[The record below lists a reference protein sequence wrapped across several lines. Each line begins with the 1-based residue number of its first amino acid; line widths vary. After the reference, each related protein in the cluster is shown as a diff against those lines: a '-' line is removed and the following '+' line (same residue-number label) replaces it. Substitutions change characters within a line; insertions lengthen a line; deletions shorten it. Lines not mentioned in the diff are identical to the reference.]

1 MSFGSIPL
9 ADVVGVVG
17 FCLAWACYSLVIDH
31 GPLAK
36 RTLSS
41 AMDRQRLL
49 WVRLIQSRDN
59 RIADTNILS
68 GLQQGAAFF
77 ASASTLVI
85 GGCLAVLGSREAVVT
100 VIEDITPVSTTSSQ
114 LFDVKMVGLLVIFVY
129 AFFKFT
135 WSYRLYNYAS
145 ILLGA
150 LPPPRDA
157 GLPATDLAIERCV
170 VFLRLGGR
178 NFNRGQRAFLFA
190 IAFLGW
196 LGGPLVLLGGSAFV
210 LGVFLHRQFLS
221 LPARAARLTPDE
233 EAMRAAAAA
242 PRAR

>member
-1 MSFGSIPL
+1 MTLGAIPL
-9 ADVVGVVG
+9 ADLVGVIG
-17 FCLAWACYSLVIDH
+17 FCLAWAGYSLLIDR
-31 GPLAK
+31 GPLSK

-41 AMDRQRLL
+41 AMDRQRLR
-49 WVRLIQSRDN
+49 WVRLVQAREN
-59 RIADTNILS
+59 RISDTNILG

-85 GGCLAVLGSREAVVT
+85 GGCLAVLGSRDTVVT
-100 VIEDITPVSTTSSQ
+100 VIEDITPVSTGSSE
-114 LFDVKMVGLLVIFVY
+114 LFEMKIVGLLIIFVY

-145 ILLGA
+145 ILVGA

-157 GLPATDLAIERCV
+157 GLPATELAIDRCV

-196 LGGPLVLLGGSAFV
+196 LGGPLVLLGGSVFV
-210 LGVFLHRQFLS
+210 LAVFLHRQFLS
-221 LPARAARLTPDE
+221 LPARAARIAPNE
-233 EAMRAAAAA
+233 EAIPAATSQE
-242 PRAR
+242 AR

>member
-1 MSFGSIPL
+1 MSIGNIPL
-9 ADVVGVVG
+9 ADIVGVIGFAFAWVG
-17 FCLAWACYSLVIDH
+17 YSLLIDH

-36 RTLSS
+36 LTLSS
-41 AMDRQRLL
+41 AMDRQRQT
-49 WVRLIQSRDN
+49 WVRLAQQREN
-59 RIADTNILS
+59 RISDTNILG
-68 GLQQGAAFF
+68 GLQQGAAYF

-85 GGCLAVLGSREAVVT
+85 GGCLAVLGSRDAVVT
-100 VIEDITPVSTTSSQ
+100 VIEDITLVDAGSSQ
-114 LFDVKMVGLLVIFVY
+114 LFDVKIVGLLVIFVY

-150 LPPPRDA
+150 LPPPSEA
-157 GLPATDLAIERCV
+157 GLPATDVAIDRAL

-196 LGGPLVLLGGSAFV
+196 LGGPWVLLGGSVFV
-210 LGVFLHRQFLS
+210 LAVFLHRQFLS
-221 LPARAARLTPDE
+221 VPARAVRRMPAETPQ
-233 EAMRAAAAA
+233 AFPA
-242 PRAR
+242 PPTGG

>member
-1 MSFGSIPL
+1 MTIGTIPL
-9 ADVVGVVG
+9 ADIVGVAS
-17 FCLAWACYSLVIDH
+17 FAIAWIGYSLLIDH
-31 GPLAK
+31 GPLSE

-41 AMDRQRLL
+41 AMDRQRQT
-49 WVRLIQSRDN
+49 WVRLIQQREN
-59 RIADTNILS
+59 RISDTNILA

-85 GGCLAVLGSREAVVT
+85 GGCLAVLGSRDAVVN
-100 VIEDITPVSTTSSQ
+100 VIEDITPVGAGSSQ
-114 LFDVKMVGLLVIFVY
+114 LFDMKMVGLLVIFVY

-150 LPPPRDA
+150 LPPVNQA
-157 GLPATDLAIERCV
+157 GQPATELAIQRTL
-170 VFLRLGGR
+170 VFLKLGGR

-196 LGGPLVLLGGSAFV
+196 LGGPWVLFGGSVFV
-210 LGVFLHRQFLS
+210 LVVFLHRQFLS
-221 LPARAARLTPDE
+221 VPARAARLLPAE
-233 EAMRAAAAA
+233 PIPAATGR
-242 PRAR
+242 PPGG